1 MVKKIGIVIIM
12 TILVFNIVQ
21 AQENGLGVGLIIGEP
36 TGISGKIW
44 TGNNTAIDG
53 ALAWSFGD
61 NAQLHIHADY
71 IIYKFDMIQV
81 DEGKLPIY
89 FGIGGRIKLND
100 STKLGVRIP
109 VGINYLFEDAPIDMF
124 FEIVPILD
132 LLPSTKL
139 NFNGG
144 VGIRYFF

>member
-53 ALAWSFGD
+53 ALAWSFSD
-61 NAQLHIHADY
+61 NTQLHIHADY
-71 IIYKFDMIQV
+71 IIHKFNMIQV

-109 VGINYLFEDAPIDMF
+109 VGINYLLKDAPIDMF